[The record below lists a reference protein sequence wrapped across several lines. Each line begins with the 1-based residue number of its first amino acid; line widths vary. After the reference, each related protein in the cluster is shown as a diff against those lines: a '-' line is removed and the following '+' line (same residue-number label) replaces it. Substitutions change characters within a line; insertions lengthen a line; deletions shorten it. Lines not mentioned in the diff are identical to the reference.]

1 MLLNTSSLY
10 RFKSIMHQI
19 SGEGFGKMLIFTN
32 TKRFV
37 DILALALRRN
47 GWPADGIHG
56 DKTQFQRDKIINKF
70 KTGVTNILVATD
82 VAARGLGEY
91 SNSHFFNYR
100 HNHKLK
106 EGCT

>member
-1 MLLNTSSLY
+1 
-10 RFKSIMHQI
+10 MHQI
-19 SGEGFGKMLIFTN
+19 SGEGFEKMLIFTN

-37 DILALALRRN
+37 DTLSLTLRRN

-70 KTGVTNILVATD
+70 KTGSTNILVATD

-91 SNSHFFNYR
+91 FV
-100 HNHKLK
+100 
-106 EGCT
+106 E